1 MSRRNSVQEID
12 QGWGAI
18 KDQVAKAKGSS
29 VKVGILSDAQPHPDD
44 GADMALIAAA
54 NEFGTSD
61 GRIPPRPF
69 IRGAFDANQR
79 GLTQTA
85 SRLFGLIMEG
95 KLTSRRALALMGEEH
110 QGQVQEYLQAL
121 DTPPNAPRTVAQKG
135 SSNPLV
141 DEGHLLESIR
151 WEHDR

>member
-12 QGWGAI
+12 QGWDAI

-29 VKVGILSDAQPHPDD
+29 VNVGILSDAQPHPDD

-54 NEFGTSD
+54 NEFGTD
-61 GRIPPRPF
+61 TIPARPF
-69 IRGAFDANQR
+69 LRGAFDANQR

-135 SSNPLV
+135 SSNPLI

-151 WEHDR
+151 WEHGR

>member
-29 VKVGILSDAQPHPDD
+29 VNVGILSDAQPHPDD
-44 GADMALIAAA
+44 GADMILIAAA
-54 NEFGTSD
+54 NEFGTD
-61 GRIPPRPF
+61 TIPARPF

-79 GLTQTA
+79 RLTQTA

-95 KLTSRRALALMGEEH
+95 KLTSRRALALLGEEH

-151 WEHDR
+151 WEYDE